1 MSENSEVSDKTFWKM
16 MLRKYKT
23 LLIVSIVVGLIL
35 LIGAFFVLYGF
46 IELSPIGLNGEATFD
61 QWTLKGVVVFSIQII
76 LWELLIIGVPAC
88 LFFGVG
94 GYLWWRRLPEEEK
107 QEFKNRDKK
116 EKHHRKA
123 KYAGG
128 GGSGLLMFIAYCIY
142 IAVNGNYNAQFGTQP
157 YSYWVYSYLL
167 TLMWIM
173 IVLGIPAGIICL
185 ILYFTK
191 WRKK

>member
-1 MSENSEVSDKTFWKM
+1 MF
-16 MLRKYKT
+16 RKYKIP
-23 LLIVSIVVGLIL
+23 LFVIIIVGLIL
-35 LIGAFFVLYGF
+35 FIGAFFVLYGF
-46 IELSPIGLNGEATFD
+46 IELSPIGLNGEATLD

-76 LWELLIIGVPAC
+76 LWELLIIGVPAG

-107 QEFKNRDKK
+107 QEIKNRDRKA
-116 EKHHRKA
+116 KHHKKA

-128 GGSGLLMFIAYCIY
+128 GGSSLLMFIAYCIY
-142 IAVNGNYNAQFGTQP
+142 IVADGNYNAPFGTQP

-191 WRKK
+191 WRKE